1 MNMRISR
8 SISILIILMMIL
20 AMLPAGVFADGD
32 APAPEAPAAVEEA
45 EQEEAPAEEEE
56 AEEEPEEESE
66 EEEPEEEAE
75 EEPEEESKEEE
86 PSPTVV
92 EDDDTTEATVIEV
105 TAVEDSDT
113 AEITKE
119 EESEDEEFE
128 EKASNTVVDDTDT
141 AEITVVEDNKSD
153 EPAPAAAPAGDED
166 DSNAFDEA
174 DYVCKGTAK
183 ANAIIRSEPVWNAEI
198 LLTVEEETDLKV
210 LEFTSEEW
218 YNVILDDEDCTEGY
232 IYSQHV
238 ELEDE
243 EPVAEENETPAPAE
257 NKDEIVE
264 EKNEPD
270 EEDDELTEIDDYET
284 PLGLAGMIE
293 VTEDADST
301 EAAEEAEVTVTE
313 DEDTSE
319 IEEAEVT
326 VTEDEDTSEYTDEL
340 LPGTIKIG
348 AAVRT
353 EPDGMS
359 PIILNVTADTALT
372 VLAQVDDDWTAV
384 LLEEEVEGYTIGY
397 VYKDDIVTVTV
408 TEPEK
413 TTEPDEGEEE
423 ETETPKKVT
432 IFTSRRVVMEE
443 GENVTLTSKLEGF
456 EGLELMYIWKVD
468 KGEGFE
474 EVEGANASTYTFE
487 ATAETLSW
495 GWHLTVL
502 YR

>member
-20 AMLPAGVFADGD
+20 AMLPAGVFADD
-32 APAPEAPAAVEEA
+32 EAPAPDVPAAVEEEA

-56 AEEEPEEESE
+56 ETEEEPEEESE

-86 PSPTVV
+86 LSPAVVEDDDTTEVTVIEVTVV
-92 EDDDTTEATVIEV
+92 EDDDTTE
-105 TAVEDSDT
+105 
-113 AEITKE
+113 
-119 EESEDEEFE
+119 
-128 EKASNTVVDDTDT
+128 
-141 AEITVVEDNKSD
+141 ITVAEDDKSG
-153 EPAPAAAPAGDED
+153 EPAPAAVPADDEEESGSD
-166 DSNAFDEA
+166 YEEA
-174 DYVCKGTAK
+174 DYLFKGTAHK
-183 ANAIIRSEPVWNAEI
+183 GADIRTAPDWEAEVIITLDDDVR
-198 LLTVEEETDLKV
+198 LKV
-210 LEFTSEEW
+210 LDDAGEEW
-218 YNVILDDEDCTEGY
+218 YEVILKDEDSTEGY
-232 IYSQHV
+232 IYKDDV
-238 ELEDE
+238 TLDGE
-243 EPVAEENETPAPAE
+243 E
-257 NKDEIVE
+257 
-264 EKNEPD
+264 
-270 EEDDELTEIDDYET
+270 ELTEIDDYET

-293 VTEDADST
+293 VTEDAEST
-301 EAAEEAEVTVTE
+301 EAAEEAEVTVTEDEETSEIEEADVTVTE

-326 VTEDEDTSEYTDEL
+326 VTEDEETSEYTEEL
-340 LPGTIKIG
+340 LPGNIKIG

-359 PIILNVTADTALT
+359 PIILNVTADTELEI
-372 VLAQVDDDWTAV
+372 LAQVDDDWTAV
-384 LLEEEVEGYTIGY
+384 LLAEEVEGYSVGY
-397 VYKDDIVTVTV
+397 IYKDDIVTITV

-413 TTEPDEGEEE
+413 TAEFGEEE
-423 ETETPKKVT
+423 KETETPKKVT